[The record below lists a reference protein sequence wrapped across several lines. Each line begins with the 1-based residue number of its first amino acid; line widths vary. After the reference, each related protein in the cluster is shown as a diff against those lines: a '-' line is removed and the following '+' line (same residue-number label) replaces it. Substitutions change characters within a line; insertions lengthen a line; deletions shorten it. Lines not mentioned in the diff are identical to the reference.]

1 MSMLDKT
8 IPFFPVLMLL
18 EEQRKL
24 PDIILPK
31 GYQFQRYD
39 PSYQDAWIKLH
50 VTLGEFENY
59 EEGKLYFEKT
69 FYDLE
74 KVKKFFLLLV
84 DKDKKLVGTSSIW
97 PGHHFG
103 VERYR
108 IHWLGVDPLHQRQG
122 LAKALLIKAM
132 QLYEQTG
139 RKETLYLTSQTN
151 SYVAISMYLKMGFVP
166 YRGDM
171 PQNFNAKKET
181 YQKDNDKAWDLIF
194 RKIEE
199 MNRE

>member
-1 MSMLDKT
+1 M
-8 IPFFPVLMLL
+8 
-18 EEQRKL
+18 
-24 PDIILPK
+24 
-31 GYQFQRYD
+31 
-39 PSYQDAWIKLH
+39 
-50 VTLGEFENY
+50 
-59 EEGKLYFEKT
+59 
-69 FYDLE
+69 
-74 KVKKFFLLLV
+74 
-84 DKDKKLVGTSSIW
+84 
-97 PGHHFG
+97 
-103 VERYR
+103 ERYR